1 MTAMKFTARA
11 FVFALAPLCALAFSA
26 AAQNGS
32 IEFVARAAPSG
43 GLEEP
48 VRGFPFFLLSKS
60 FEQISHE
67 VESTHPEADMDAFI
81 DKLDASKELKAW
93 MKKNHW

>member
-1 MTAMKFTARA
+1 MTTMKFSART
-11 FVFALAPLCALAFSA
+11 FVFAFAPICALAFPA

-32 IEFVARAAPSG
+32 IEFVARAAPSA

-67 VESTHPEADMDAFI
+67 VESAQPEPDMDAFI
-81 DKLDASKELKAW
+81 DKLDVSKELKMW
-93 MKKNHW
+93 MKKKHW